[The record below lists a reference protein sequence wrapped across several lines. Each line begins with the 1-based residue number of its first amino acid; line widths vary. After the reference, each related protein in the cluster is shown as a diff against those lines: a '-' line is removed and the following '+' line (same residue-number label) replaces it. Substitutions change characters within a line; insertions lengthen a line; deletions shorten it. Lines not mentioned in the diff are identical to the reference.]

1 MRYIYNTD
9 FGFEEFMR
17 AESEAYDN
25 SGSLADFQQ
34 IGWIDGKLEI
44 ISGYGAGSE

>member
-1 MRYIYNTD
+1 
-9 FGFEEFMR
+9 MR
-17 AESEAYDN
+17 AEFETYDN

-34 IGWIDGKLEI
+34 ICWIDGKLEI